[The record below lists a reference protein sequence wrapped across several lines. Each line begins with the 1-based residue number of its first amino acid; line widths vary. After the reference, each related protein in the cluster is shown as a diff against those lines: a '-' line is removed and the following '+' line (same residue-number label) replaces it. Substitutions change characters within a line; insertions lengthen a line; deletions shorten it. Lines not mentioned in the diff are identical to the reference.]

1 MQQSSEHSVCEVS
14 LRQQPACRHA
24 EGMEP
29 GGWAHIHAEQTGAL
43 AGQGPGAQCPC
54 QEGHGRET
62 MGDKPGGA
70 SMQTGTG
77 VPVWAAGLECAGSC

>member
-1 MQQSSEHSVCEVS
+1 MDMQSKQVPWQGRGLEHSVPVK
-14 LRQQPACRHA
+14 RAMA
-24 EGMEP
+24 
-29 GGWAHIHAEQTGAL
+29 
-43 AGQGPGAQCPC
+43 
-54 QEGHGRET
+54 ET